1 MGTSC
6 QINHNTHTV
15 VWCDHTVV
23 GFVKVLG
30 FCCGCFVPR
39 CHFFPLRLSWHF
51 SSINFFSLSP
61 CFLWIWL
68 NFPLITYNWIWAI
81 ITFVPLVF
89 LMLIATQLF
98 FLPFFLFSSSL
109 FFLFLNL
116 KSFNL
121 PFATLVGSRLWF
133 FSKPMCIHPHTFH
146 TEALKHTNTDR
157 APRVHLYTHGTWQ
170 SHFLL
175 YTRNLLTFYQATLHA
190 LFTHFLHLKHS
201 HGNLI
206 KPHFSLDCSAGLFE
220 KKWTRY

>member
-1 MGTSC
+1 MGSTKANFLQKASVKPVL
-6 QINHNTHTV
+6 QRTWSFTHVWAKILQFDHTGSLVYDCNKYGNVLSDKPQHSYGGV

-68 NFPLITYNWIWAI
+68 NFPLITYNWIWAT

-121 PFATLVGSRLWF
+121 PFATLVGSRQIF
-133 FSKPMCIHPHTFH
+133 
-146 TEALKHTNTDR
+146 
-157 APRVHLYTHGTWQ
+157 Q
-170 SHFLL
+170 
-175 YTRNLLTFYQATLHA
+175 
-190 LFTHFLHLKHS
+190 
-201 HGNLI
+201 
-206 KPHFSLDCSAGLFE
+206 
-220 KKWTRY
+220 